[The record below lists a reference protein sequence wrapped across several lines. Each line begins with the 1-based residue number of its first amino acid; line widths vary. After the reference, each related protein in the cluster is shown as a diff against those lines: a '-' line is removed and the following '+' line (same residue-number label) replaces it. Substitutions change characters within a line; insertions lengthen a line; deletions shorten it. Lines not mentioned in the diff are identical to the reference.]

1 VSRLAAFLALAAS
14 CLLLSLLLAAP
25 PALAGQ
31 LAAGYPT
38 AAAAIDAAVRSYV
51 EEIDP
56 AHQLQ
61 LGELHQEGAWAYRI
75 AQPVDAQSG
84 ELQHEVI
91 PFLARLT
98 ADGWQ
103 AMAPGLAP
111 AAEFNAWLSELP
123 LSLMDESLKG
133 YLQLYDTSRTPVAY
147 FSGHFLPWPGGR
159 WGKVTQRDGVG
170 HYGQIDFYLEGD
182 IYSSKPGR
190 VAFIKESSPDPDEP
204 CSNFEACWRKAN
216 VVVIQHGPQEYSWYL
231 HLAYNSVPDNIYV
244 GLDIPA
250 GVKIGVQ
257 GRTGYTW
264 GTTGFHLHF
273 MVSSG
278 HYPWSDPNNPDALM
292 WATGVERTD
301 FIEKRW
307 DELLP
312 SYSFLSQN
320 WGSTIPQR
328 NSVDGVVR
336 DSAGRLA
343 GGATVALLP
352 GSGLGPARLSVTDGL
367 GTYKFQQV
375 LEGDYV
381 AGAGYGGYWQ
391 MATLPGAGA
400 ASLDVPALELSRTCS
415 ATGLTPLESQVAALV
430 CAASTAAPFAESH
443 APAAT
448 APAAPLVLTAYAG
461 IDNSFLQWQPTNS
474 VEVTQYRVLRALGDS
489 TTYAALGLTTQIFYV
504 DSSAVPAGTR
514 ACYRVQAQRA
524 NGTIVATSNTAC
536 TTGQTLSL
544 WVPHI
549 EGRQLDT
556 VSVPVN
562 VRNANGLRLNASTI
576 ALDYDPR
583 LLALRSVSTGVL
595 ASGYDWYTSTSV
607 NGDVAQ
613 VRVNSISTQ
622 PPLLYGS
629 GALFWLTFD
638 VLASEVISSPLN
650 LREYVSGGG
659 GSTIY
664 TPANPTQPVALQLL
678 DGVFYMEP
686 QQPYRRG
693 DVDGDGAVT
702 AADGAMAARVA
713 SNMAQAT
720 ARQLRAAEVSGDGR
734 VDAADGAAILRYAAQ
749 GAWPSAAAPAAA
761 PAVVR
766 IDNATGIQ
774 SGLVETTLRISS
786 AGAWAGGG
794 VWLAYDPARIAG
806 VIAAE
811 PAGIAA
817 GQQVAFDDAGVGLAR
832 IVLSSNAP
840 LASSGAFASVTL
852 RVAPNVPSGSST
864 PLLLAAAA
872 LNDSSGRDYAT
883 SVLQTTVAPTGGLLE
898 INYLSA
904 YLPAIQR

>member
-1 VSRLAAFLALAAS
+1 MRRLAAFLNLAALG
-14 CLLLSLLLAAP
+14 LLLSLVLAAS
-25 PALAGQ
+25 PARAGQ
-31 LAAGYPT
+31 IAAGYPT
-38 AAAAIDAAVRSYV
+38 AAAAIDAAVRIY
-51 EEIDP
+51 EEQIDP
-56 AHQLQ
+56 AHWLQ
-61 LGELHQEGAWAYRI
+61 LGELHQDGDWAYRI
-75 AQPVDAQSG
+75 AQPVDAQTG
-84 ELQHEVI
+84 EMQHEVI
-91 PFLARLT
+91 PLLARLT
-98 ADGWQ
+98 PDGWQ
-103 AMAPGLAP
+103 VIAPALAP
-111 AAEFNAWLSELP
+111 AAEFNAWLYELSP
-123 LSLMDESLKG
+123 SLMDDSLKG
-133 YLQLYDTSRTPVAY
+133 YLQLYDTSRAPEDY

-170 HYGQIDFYLEGD
+170 HYGQIDFYVEGD
-182 IYSSKPGR
+182 VYSSKPGR
-190 VAFIKESSPDPDEP
+190 VAFIKESSPDPDEA
-204 CSNFEACWRKAN
+204 CSSFEACWRKAN

-264 GTTGFHLHF
+264 GGTGYHLHF
-273 MVSSG
+273 MVSTG
-278 HYPWSDPNNPDALM
+278 HYAWSDPNNPDALM

-301 FIEKRW
+301 FIEKQW

-312 SYSFLSQN
+312 SYNFLSQN

-336 DSAGRLA
+336 DSAGRLV
-343 GGATVALLP
+343 GGAAVALLS
-352 GSGLGPARLSVTDGL
+352 GSGLGPARLAATDGL

-381 AGAGYGGYWQ
+381 SGAGYGGYWQ
-391 MATLPGAGA
+391 MATLPAAGA
-400 ASLDVPALELSRTCS
+400 ASLDVPALELSRSCS
-415 ATGLTPLESQVAALV
+415 ATGLTPLEIQVVALV
-430 CAASTAAPFAESH
+430 CAGSTAAPLEESL
-443 APAAT
+443 APTTVSA
-448 APAAPLVLTAYAG
+448 AAPLVLNAHSG
-461 IDNSFLQWQPTNS
+461 IDNSFLQWEPTNN
-474 VEVTQYRVLRALGDS
+474 VEVSQYRVLRALGDS
-489 TTYAALGLTTQIFYV
+489 TTYTSLGLTSQVFYV

-514 ACYRVQAQRA
+514 ACYRVDAQRA
-524 NGTIVATSNTAC
+524 NGTIVATSNTSC
-536 TTGQTLSL
+536 TTGQSLSL
-544 WVPHI
+544 WAPHV
-549 EGRQLDT
+549 EGRQGDT
-556 VSVPVN
+556 VSIPVN
-562 VRNANGLRLNASTI
+562 IRNAHGLRLNASTI

-595 ASGYDWYTSTSV
+595 ASGYDWYTSTTL
-607 NGDVAQ
+607 NGDIAQ

-638 VLASEVISSPLN
+638 VLASEVISSPLT
-650 LREYVSGGG
+650 LRQYVPGGG

-678 DGVFYMEP
+678 PGAFYMEP

-693 DVDGDGAVT
+693 DVDGDGVVT
-702 AADGAMAARVA
+702 AADGAMAAHVA

-734 VDAADGAAILRYAAQ
+734 VDAADSAAILRYAAQ
-749 GAWPSAAAPAAA
+749 GAWPTGAAPAAA
-761 PAVVR
+761 PAVIR
-766 IDNATGIQ
+766 IDDATGIQ

-786 AGAWAGGG
+786 AGAWAGGS

-806 VIAAE
+806 LVAAE

-817 GQQVAFDDAGVGLAR
+817 GQQVAFDDAGAGLAR
-832 IVLSSNAP
+832 IVLSSSVP

-852 RVAPNVPSGSST
+852 RVAPNIPSGSST
-864 PLLLAAAA
+864 PLVLAAAA

-883 SVLQTTVAPTGGLLE
+883 SVLQTNTTLLGGTLLVE
-898 INYLSA
+898 YLSA
-904 YLPAIQR
+904 YLPTIQR